1 MSGPRGGLVALSG
14 EADPEDRSD
23 DSEEALAVA
32 RPTTGLVARVGLP
45 RPLPRP
51 AGPDSIS
58 CQLCI
63 LSCGANHCKIDF
75 NFKLHEDHWSLCQ
88 QESMESNLV
97 LMIDKLSHQQE
108 MLKPRHRRNLGCL
121 NRQTCRD
128 P

>member
-23 DSEEALAVA
+23 DSEEALASA

-63 LSCGANHCKIDF
+63 LSCGANHCITMLTISISNCVRFTGVFANKKAW
-75 NFKLHEDHWSLCQ
+75 NPTWS
-88 QESMESNLV
+88 
-97 LMIDKLSHQQE
+97 
-108 MLKPRHRRNLGCL
+108 
-121 NRQTCRD
+121 
-128 P
+128 

>member
-23 DSEEALAVA
+23 DSEEALASA

-63 LSCGANHCKIDF
+63 LSCGANHCKIYF
-75 NFKLHEDHWSLCQ
+75 NFKLHEVHWSLC

-97 LMIDKLSHQQE
+97 LMIDQLSHQQE
-108 MLKPRHRRNLGCL
+108 MLKPRHHRNLGCL
-121 NRQTCRD
+121 NRQTGRD